1 MFLFITR
8 DIKENKDFEIEL
20 ADWIFLGYFI
30 WDTKKN
36 QVSRWSGTI
45 PTVVPVFAP

>member
-20 ADWIFLGYFI
+20 ADYIFLGYII
-30 WDTKKN
+30 WDTKKDR
-36 QVSRWSGTI
+36 SPGGLE
-45 PTVVPVFAP
+45 PFPL